1 MKTKKDFFNNLADNW
16 DNEDSVI
23 PEKYRKI
30 ILEANIKKGQN
41 ILDVGTGTGIL
52 IPYILEKEREIDI
65 FAIDCAEQMIEKLKE
80 KQFPLNVMPFV
91 MDIKDTSFEDNFFDR
106 VLVNSC
112 YPHFDDK
119 PSILK
124 EIHRLLKKDGL
135 LIISHPTGRDA
146 VNELHKTRHPLIQK
160 DIIQDILC
168 IKDFIEPLGFNLIKG
183 IDEDDFFLA
192 VFVKKP

>member
-135 LIISHPTGRDA
+135 LIISHPTGRGA